1 MKSKQLTFEVSEDG
15 ELAKRIVGLVLD
27 PRVNCSS
34 NKVVSSSKEV
44 NLNNKEDEE
53 ID

>member
-15 ELAKRIVGLVLD
+15 ELAKRIVGLVLYL
-27 PRVNCSS
+27 RVNRNN
-34 NKVVSSSKEV
+34 NKVNSNCKEV
-44 NLNNKEDEE
+44 DTNSKEDEE